1 MLGPAGIGKSRL
13 VREFVASVA
22 GRAQVLSGRCLSY
35 GEGITFWPIAEMAI
49 QAAGIA
55 EDDPPERARAELREL
70 LEGTPDGE
78 TVAAHLS
85 GMLGLDGS
93 GPVEPPWAVRRVLE
107 VLARRR
113 PLVAGSMTSSG
124 QSRPSSTSSNT
135 WVRGPETSRSSSS
148 HGPPRAPG
156 GPPGWGGGQRNATTV
171 LLEPLPETEAHALI
185 HNLIGHPAPGPRP
198 ASAS

>member
-1 MLGPAGIGKSRL
+1 MSPVHRVGAGGDRKSRL
-13 VREFVASVA
+13 VREFVSSVA
-22 GRAQVLSGRCLSY
+22 GWAQLLSGRCLSY

-93 GPVEPPWAVRRVLE
+93 GPVEPSWRFGASWRRSD
-107 VLARRR
+107 AD
-113 PLVAGSMTSSG
+113 G
-124 QSRPSSTSSNT
+124 
-135 WVRGPETSRSSSS
+135 RSSPFS
-148 HGPPRAPG
+148 
-156 GPPGWGGGQRNATTV
+156 TTSTGV
-171 LLEPLPETEAHALI
+171 
-185 HNLIGHPAPGPRP
+185 NRRC
-198 ASAS
+198 SR